1 MTIQANVEYLAQRS
15 TRPIYRA
22 SSAGR
27 NASHDIDQPTKI
39 VPVDVNDARQWD
51 GDEEQREFGMHKRGF
66 DLFRHASAVTDFLDQ
81 DQIKSVYEAEIE
93 SLLKSV
99 TGCSRVHL
107 FDHTVRASDPEVREQ
122 KQVREPATL
131 VHNDYT
137 AKSGYVCLNENLGD
151 EAEGL
156 SQGRFQIINLWRPL
170 VNPVQNFPLVLCDA
184 RTVNDADIVPTER
197 RAPNHVG
204 EILLATHNPDHRWYF
219 FPEMASN
226 EVVVFKTF
234 DSENQGRNPGSIHT
248 SIDIPGVSP
257 DVPPRESIETRAFV
271 FYD

>member
-1 MTIQANVEYLAQRS
+1 MLTAKVQYIAEGDQAPVY
-15 TRPIYRA
+15 YA

-27 NASHDIDQPTKI
+27 NASFE
-39 VPVDVNDARQWD
+39 VNRGLVSYEVEVHDAREAD
-51 GDEEQREFGMHKRGF
+51 TDFGVEKLGQPGIGFKLVKHK
-66 DLFRHASAVTDFLDQ
+66 SAVIDFLDA
-81 DQIKSVYEAEIE
+81 DEISGTYEKEIE
-93 SLLKSV
+93 NVLKSL
-99 TGCSRVHL
+99 TGASRVHS